1 MKDLNNKPEKDSL
14 SHKAGDALERAGEK
28 ISNAGHTKIGNA
40 VSNAGDKLEHMNDNK
55 DKTAGMKNTTDTTF
69 KK

>member
-1 MKDLNNKPEKDSL
+1 MKNASNKDSL

-28 ISNAGHTKIGNA
+28 VSNSGAPKIGKKI
-40 VSNAGDKLEHMNDNK
+40 SEAGDKLEHSQ
-55 DKTAGMKNTTDTTF
+55 DKKTPGAPF